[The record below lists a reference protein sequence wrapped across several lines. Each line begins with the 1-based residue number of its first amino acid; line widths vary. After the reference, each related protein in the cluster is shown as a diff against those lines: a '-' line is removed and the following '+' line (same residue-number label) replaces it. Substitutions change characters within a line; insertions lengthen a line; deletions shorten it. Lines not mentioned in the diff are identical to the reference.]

1 MLNRTGIEPSIN
13 RCEIEI
19 KEFML
24 QHKHKPT
31 PVPCDLCVGVPMS
44 HLLNIYYIDTGSFSK
59 VVLSQGA
66 VSKVFLGLFH

>member
-44 HLLNIYYIDTGSFSK
+44 HLLNIYYIDIYTINSVLNVKGAFS
-59 VVLSQGA
+59 VIV
-66 VSKVFLGLFH
+66 